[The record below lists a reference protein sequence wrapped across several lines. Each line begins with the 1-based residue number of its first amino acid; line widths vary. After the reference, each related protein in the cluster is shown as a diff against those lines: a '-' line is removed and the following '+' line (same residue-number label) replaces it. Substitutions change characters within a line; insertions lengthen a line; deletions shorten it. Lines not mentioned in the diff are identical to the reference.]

1 MKDFERLFLDTE
13 TFSGVD
19 LKKVG
24 AYAYAEHPT
33 TEIMICTYAIDEG
46 RVQTWDATES
56 PTMPRELRK
65 ALRRVSRKKAK
76 PLPERSPS

>member
-33 TEIMICTYAIDEG
+33 TEIMICTYAIDEARADMG
-46 RVQTWDATES
+46 CH
-56 PTMPRELRK
+56 
-65 ALRRVSRKKAK
+65 
-76 PLPERSPS
+76 